1 MSFMWLLDSLKSE
14 SAESNNGPG
23 WKYQQSS
30 KRSYQVRICSYH
42 ERNGISAIERELD
55 WIGLEW
61 QDFDIEL
68 SKKNS
73 SGLLDSI
80 QVGWRH
86 AFISFQDGLFWS
98 VLRIQNVRRMK
109 IDIPILDCDHRLTRG
124 FVMVTF
130 EYYCRWG
137 DPSKTSAS
145 DLVLSDCYHWC
156 SVRSSWKYDQ
166 TPRRQLADDAV
177 LHHPILAIEARESL
191 S

>member
-1 MSFMWLLDSLKSE
+1 MWLLDNLESE
-14 SAESNNGPG
+14 SVESNNSSG
-23 WKYQQSS
+23 WKYRQSS

-42 ERNGISAIERELD
+42 EHNGMSVIEHKLD

-86 AFISFQDGLFWS
+86 AFISFQDGLFWF
-98 VLRIQNVRRMK
+98 VLRIQNIRRMK

-124 FVMVTF
+124 FVIVTF
-130 EYYCRWG
+130 EYYCRWE
-137 DPSKTSAS
+137 DLSKTSAS
-145 DLVLSDCYHWC
+145 DLVLF
-156 SVRSSWKYDQ
+156 DQ
-166 TPRRQLADDAV
+166 QLADNAV
-177 LHHPILAIEARESL
+177 LHHLILAIEARKSL